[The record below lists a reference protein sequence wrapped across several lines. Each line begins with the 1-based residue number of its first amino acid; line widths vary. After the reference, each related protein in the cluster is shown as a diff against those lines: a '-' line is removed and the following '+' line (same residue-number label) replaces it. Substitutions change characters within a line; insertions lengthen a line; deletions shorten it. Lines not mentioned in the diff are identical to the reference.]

1 MILTHIVFHEFLSG
15 IGGAQVTPE
24 PEPEP
29 TVVEEATRP
38 RPDDGGGRKRL
49 SLKGRT
55 IYKPTGLVDRPRTVR
70 ERVEDTAE
78 LAREVTERVAREF
91 IEPEPPPV
99 AEMTREEVEREIGI
113 LLRKR
118 LRTEEDDLVLLLL
131 MAAAAA
137 G

>member
-1 MILTHIVFHEFLSG
+1 MSLAHYVLLKFWAGVSP
-15 IGGAQVTPE
+15 ADAPTPE
-24 PEPEP
+24 PDVEPSR
-29 TVVEEATRP
+29 A
-38 RPDDGGGRKRL
+38 RPDDGGGKRT
-49 SLKGRT
+49 LKRRS
-55 IYKPTGLVDRPRTVR
+55 IFKPTGLIDRPRTLD

-91 IEPEPPPV
+91 IEPPEPPPIS
-99 AEMTREEVEREIGI
+99 EMTMAEVEREIGM
-113 LLRKR
+113 LLRKK